1 MSKVTVGEYP
11 NGSVRFIDGSY
22 VYIPNDVSSSTDVT
36 IYYPG
41 AVGDLDRADM
51 KTASN
56 YINSLLNEEGF
67 DKIIIL
73 SDPDGRNMFSS
84 SYPDKTTQ
92 DNMGIISSIEE
103 QYNVTLNRV
112 NTMGSSA
119 GDKCAL
125 YNFAELCR
133 QGKDSGYCVITG
145 ASTINHDQTEGQP
158 YASGPNRAFLTDADY
173 EAIKGKTVFIFE
185 SSKGEKYSY
194 VKQLLAHDV
203 DVVLVECKH
212 AGHDALSYNPLQDN
226 IFDLLD
232 GNPSTFLESDN
243 YTFKRCTD
251 IKHNTWEIIP
261 DEELQGTVN
270 DEEIDVEGLLNKKTV
285 SLAELYAVDDFE
297 IQETTPEVLDKYSG
311 LKDLESMVN
320 IYTPTGT
327 HITLASNMFYVS
339 SSMSDLRSQIKQS
352 NFLNAKNIRI

>member
-112 NTMGSSA
+112 KKA
-119 GDKCAL
+119 
-125 YNFAELCR
+125 
-133 QGKDSGYCVITG
+133 V
-145 ASTINHDQTEGQP
+145 
-158 YASGPNRAFLTDADY
+158 
-173 EAIKGKTVFIFE
+173 
-185 SSKGEKYSY
+185 
-194 VKQLLAHDV
+194 
-203 DVVLVECKH
+203 
-212 AGHDALSYNPLQDN
+212 
-226 IFDLLD
+226 
-232 GNPSTFLESDN
+232 
-243 YTFKRCTD
+243 
-251 IKHNTWEIIP
+251 
-261 DEELQGTVN
+261 
-270 DEEIDVEGLLNKKTV
+270 GLLTK
-285 SLAELYAVDDFE
+285 
-297 IQETTPEVLDKYSG
+297 
-311 LKDLESMVN
+311 
-320 IYTPTGT
+320 
-327 HITLASNMFYVS
+327 
-339 SSMSDLRSQIKQS
+339 
-352 NFLNAKNIRI
+352 